1 MSVQD
6 VLDRFSHE
14 RVDGEPL
21 TPDTVTF
28 LPKEGSWVVRDAGRY
43 VSVTYD
49 VRTGEAR
56 ERAFDSA
63 KLVEE
68 KNGWRGSALNWGPGS
83 SFPFSR
89 CSFCCA

>member
-1 MSVQD
+1 M
-6 VLDRFSHE
+6 
-14 RVDGEPL
+14 
-21 TPDTVTF
+21 
-28 LPKEGSWVVRDAGRY
+28 
-43 VSVTYD
+43 SVTYD

-68 KNGWRGSALNWGPGS
+68 KNGLAWLSPELGPGS

>member
-1 MSVQD
+1 M
-6 VLDRFSHE
+6 
-14 RVDGEPL
+14 
-21 TPDTVTF
+21 
-28 LPKEGSWVVRDAGRY
+28 VVRDAGRY

-68 KNGWRGSALNWGPGS
+68 KNGLAWLSPELGPRS